1 MENKEKKSILGGKS
15 RSEIIQ
21 MIDEGMLYLSD
32 SDLDAFYHKI
42 STILIRRKRVHNET
56 THRVVT
62 TTHSKLDVLD
72 KLDEIDDPVSA
83 I

>member
-1 MENKEKKSILGGKS
+1 
-15 RSEIIQ
+15 
-21 MIDEGMLYLSD
+21 MIDEGMLYLSN

-56 THRVVT
+56 TH
-62 TTHSKLDVLD
+62 SKLDVLD

>member
-1 MENKEKKSILGGKS
+1 MENKEKKSILDGKS
-15 RSEIIQ
+15 KSEIIQ

-56 THRVVT
+56 THP
-62 TTHSKLDVLD
+62 KLDVLD

>member
-1 MENKEKKSILGGKS
+1 MENKEKKSILDGKS
-15 RSEIIQ
+15 KSEIIQ

-56 THRVVT
+56 TQ
-62 TTHSKLDVLD
+62 SKLDVLD

>member
-1 MENKEKKSILGGKS
+1 MENKPKKSILDGKS
-15 RSEIIQ
+15 KSEIIQ

-32 SDLDAFYHKI
+32 SDLDAFYHKV
-42 STILIRRKRVHNET
+42 STILIRRKRVHNE
-56 THRVVT
+56 

>member
-1 MENKEKKSILGGKS
+1 MENKEKKSILAGRS

-56 THRVVT
+56 TH
-62 TTHSKLDVLD
+62 SKLDVLD

>member
-1 MENKEKKSILGGKS
+1 MENKEKKSILDGKS
-15 RSEIIQ
+15 KSEIIQ

-32 SDLDAFYHKI
+32 SDLDAFYHKV
-42 STILIRRKRVHNET
+42 STILIRRKRVHNE
-56 THRVVT
+56 

>member
-1 MENKEKKSILGGKS
+1 MENKEKKSNLDGKS
-15 RSEIIQ
+15 KSEIIQ

-32 SDLDAFYHKI
+32 SDLDAFYHKV

-56 THRVVT
+56 TH
-62 TTHSKLDVLD
+62 SKLDVLD
-72 KLDEIDDPVSA
+72 KLNEIDDPVSA

>member
-21 MIDEGMLYLSD
+21 MIDEGMLYLSN
-32 SDLDAFYHKI
+32 SDLDAFYHKV

-56 THRVVT
+56 TH
-62 TTHSKLDVLD
+62 SKLDVLD
-72 KLDEIDDPVSA
+72 ILDEIDDPVSA

>member
-1 MENKEKKSILGGKS
+1 MENKEKKSNLDGKS
-15 RSEIIQ
+15 KSEIIQ

-42 STILIRRKRVHNET
+42 STVLIRRKRVHNE
-56 THRVVT
+56 

>member
-1 MENKEKKSILGGKS
+1 MENKEKKSILGGRS

-21 MIDEGMLYLSD
+21 IIDEGMLYLSD
-32 SDLDAFYHKI
+32 SDLDALHHKVSQI
-42 STILIRRKRVHNET
+42 QIRRKRVHNES
-56 THRVVT
+56 
-62 TTHSKLDVLD
+62 THSKLNVLD

>member
-1 MENKEKKSILGGKS
+1 MENKVKESILSGRS
-15 RSEIIQ
+15 RSKIIQ

-32 SDLDAFYHKI
+32 NDLDAFHHKI
-42 STILIRRKRVHNET
+42 SQIQIRRKRVHNE
-56 THRVVT
+56 

>member
-1 MENKEKKSILGGKS
+1 MENKEKKSNLDGKS
-15 RSEIIQ
+15 KSEIIQ
-21 MIDEGMLYLSD
+21 FIDEGMLYLSD

-56 THRVVT
+56 TH
-62 TTHSKLDVLD
+62 SKLDVLD

>member
-1 MENKEKKSILGGKS
+1 MENKEKKSILGGRS

-32 SDLDAFYHKI
+32 RELDAFHHKVSQI
-42 STILIRRKRVHNET
+42 QIRRKRVHNES
-56 THRVVT
+56 
-62 TTHSKLDVLD
+62 THSKLDMLD

>member
-1 MENKEKKSILGGKS
+1 MENKEKKSILDGKS
-15 RSEIIQ
+15 KSEIIQ

-32 SDLDAFYHKI
+32 CDLDAFYHKV
-42 STILIRRKRVHNET
+42 STILIRRKQVHNE
-56 THRVVT
+56 

-72 KLDEIDDPVSA
+72 ILDEIDDPVSA

>member
-1 MENKEKKSILGGKS
+1 MENKEKKSNLDGRSK
-15 RSEIIQ
+15 SEIIQ

-56 THRVVT
+56 TH
-62 TTHSKLDVLD
+62 SKLDVLD

>member
-1 MENKEKKSILGGKS
+1 MENKEKKSILDGKS
-15 RSEIIQ
+15 KSEIIQ

-42 STILIRRKRVHNET
+42 STILVRRKRVHNE
-56 THRVVT
+56 

>member
-1 MENKEKKSILGGKS
+1 MENKEKKSNLDGKS
-15 RSEIIQ
+15 KSEIIQ

-42 STILIRRKRVHNET
+42 STLLIRRKRVHNE
-56 THRVVT
+56 

>member
-1 MENKEKKSILGGKS
+1 MENKEKKSILGGRS

-21 MIDEGMLYLSD
+21 MIDEGMLYLSN
-32 SDLDAFYHKI
+32 SDLDALYHKV

>member
-1 MENKEKKSILGGKS
+1 MENKEKKSILDGKS
-15 RSEIIQ
+15 KSEIIQ

-32 SDLDAFYHKI
+32 SDLDAFHHKI
-42 STILIRRKRVHNET
+42 SQIQIRRKRVHNE
-56 THRVVT
+56 

>member
-1 MENKEKKSILGGKS
+1 
-15 RSEIIQ
+15 
-21 MIDEGMLYLSD
+21 MIDEGMLYLSNR
-32 SDLDAFYHKI
+32 DLDALYHKV
-42 STILIRRKRVHNET
+42 STILIRRKRVHNE
-56 THRVVT
+56 

>member
-1 MENKEKKSILGGKS
+1 MENKEKKSILDGRSK
-15 RSEIIQ
+15 SEIIQ

-32 SDLDAFYHKI
+32 SDLDAFYHKV
-42 STILIRRKRVHNET
+42 STILIRRKRVHNE
-56 THRVVT
+56 

>member
-1 MENKEKKSILGGKS
+1 MENKEKKSILDGRSK
-15 RSEIIQ
+15 SEIIQ
-21 MIDEGMLYLSD
+21 LIDEGMLYLSD

-42 STILIRRKRVHNET
+42 STILIRRKRVHNES
-56 THRVVT
+56 
-62 TTHSKLDVLD
+62 THSKLNVLD

>member
-1 MENKEKKSILGGKS
+1 MENKEKKSKLDGKS
-15 RSEIIQ
+15 KSEIIQ

-56 THRVVT
+56 TH
-62 TTHSKLDVLD
+62 SKLDVLD

>member
-1 MENKEKKSILGGKS
+1 MENKEKKSILDGKS
-15 RSEIIQ
+15 KSEIIQ

-56 THRVVT
+56 TH
-62 TTHSKLDVLD
+62 SKLDVLD

>member
-1 MENKEKKSILGGKS
+1 MENKEKKSILDGRS

-21 MIDEGMLYLSD
+21 MIDEGMLYLSN
-32 SDLDAFYHKI
+32 SDLDALYHKV
-42 STILIRRKRVHNET
+42 STILIRRKRVHNE
-56 THRVVT
+56 

>member
-1 MENKEKKSILGGKS
+1 MENKEKKSILGGRS

-21 MIDEGMLYLSD
+21 MIDEGMLYLSN
-32 SDLDAFYHKI
+32 SDLDAFYHKV

-56 THRVVT
+56 TH
-62 TTHSKLDVLD
+62 SKLDVLD
-72 KLDEIDDPVSA
+72 ILDEIDDPVSA

>member
-1 MENKEKKSILGGKS
+1 MENKEKKSILDGRSK
-15 RSEIIQ
+15 SEIIQ

-42 STILIRRKRVHNET
+42 STILIRRKRVHNES
-56 THRVVT
+56 
-62 TTHSKLDVLD
+62 THSKLNVLD

>member
-1 MENKEKKSILGGKS
+1 MENKEKKSILDGRSK
-15 RSEIIQ
+15 SEIIQ

-56 THRVVT
+56 TH
-62 TTHSKLDVLD
+62 SKLDVLD

>member
-1 MENKEKKSILGGKS
+1 MENKEKKSNLDGKS
-15 RSEIIQ
+15 KSEIIQ

-32 SDLDAFYHKI
+32 SDLDAFYHKV
-42 STILIRRKRVHNET
+42 STILIRRKRVHNE
-56 THRVVT
+56 

>member
-1 MENKEKKSILGGKS
+1 MENKEKKSILDGRSK
-15 RSEIIQ
+15 SEIIQ
-21 MIDEGMLYLSD
+21 LIDEGMLYLSD

-56 THRVVT
+56 TH
-62 TTHSKLDVLD
+62 SKLDVLD

>member
-1 MENKEKKSILGGKS
+1 MENKEKKSILGGRS

-21 MIDEGMLYLSD
+21 MIDEGMLYLSN
-32 SDLDAFYHKI
+32 SDLDALYHKV

-56 THRVVT
+56 TH
-62 TTHSKLDVLD
+62 SKLDVLD
-72 KLDEIDDPVSA
+72 ILDEIDDPVSA

>member
-1 MENKEKKSILGGKS
+1 
-15 RSEIIQ
+15 

-32 SDLDAFYHKI
+32 SDLDALYHKVSQI
-42 STILIRRKRVHNET
+42 QIRRKRVHNES
-56 THRVVT
+56 
-62 TTHSKLDVLD
+62 THSKLDVLD

>member
-21 MIDEGMLYLSD
+21 MIDEGMLYLSN
-32 SDLDAFYHKI
+32 SDLDALYHKV

-56 THRVVT
+56 TH
-62 TTHSKLDVLD
+62 SKLDVLD
-72 KLDEIDDPVSA
+72 ILDEIDDPVSA

>member
-1 MENKEKKSILGGKS
+1 MENKEKKSILDGKS
-15 RSEIIQ
+15 KSEIIQ

-56 THRVVT
+56 TH
-62 TTHSKLDVLD
+62 SKLDVLD
-72 KLDEIDDPVSA
+72 ILDEIDDPVSA

>member
-1 MENKEKKSILGGKS
+1 MENKEKKSNLDGKS
-15 RSEIIQ
+15 KSEIIQ

-42 STILIRRKRVHNET
+42 STILIRRKRVHNES
-56 THRVVT
+56 
-62 TTHSKLDVLD
+62 THSKLNVLD

>member
-1 MENKEKKSILGGKS
+1 LLERNFLMENKEKKSILGGKS

-21 MIDEGMLYLSD
+21 MIDEGMLYLSN
-32 SDLDAFYHKI
+32 SDLDALYHKV
-42 STILIRRKRVHNET
+42 STILIRRKRVHNES
-56 THRVVT
+56 
-62 TTHSKLDVLD
+62 THSKLNVLD